1 MIKRYAQTKNLVG
14 AYDFAKLVVP
24 DTEDAKELTDVSM
37 EVKGV
42 GSNLITVKT
51 TTTTN
56 RNTGEK
62 RESISTTSEKLEE
75 KSVKEL
81 DRLAVDSAKDAF
93 DFAKDGRDALTTE
106 AYAKFAAEVED
117 TLGVSLTDPTLT
129 FNNYVDMADIYNQ
142 YITQDNFVKD
152 AFRDNN
158 YRSAFDILASEA
170 LDIKSLLLQL
180 EEDPSKR
187 SEKLAE
193 LTGLGS

>member
-1 MIKRYAQTKNLVG
+1 
-14 AYDFAKLVVP
+14 
-24 DTEDAKELTDVSM
+24 M

-193 LTGLGS
+193 LTGLLVEAMRSATNVSDFSKGLNWDDQ